1 MKEKRLLPDGLAV
14 YGGLALLLVL
24 GLAAFVFRQDFSF
37 REKRYLAEAP
47 RNFSLAQWTLHD
59 DLEAFLSDQVPLRQP
74 LVQLDASVQALTG
87 RSVQLG
93 AWPVGD
99 ALVEQPVRADADT
112 LLRRVEAL
120 REFAGG
126 IPCRF
131 LTPPTAGML
140 RMEDMTPARQ
150 AVYAE
155 ESALYALVT
164 AQEGFIPVEE
174 AFRASA
180 APVYYR
186 TDHHW
191 NGTGAYLAYRA
202 LCGAMGLT
210 PLERED
216 FRLTEYGPFL
226 GTTCARSG
234 LPFVRPDTLECAEPD
249 LPLRMTA
256 DGETFDRLIFPEEAA
271 SWDGYAVYLKGNHG
285 LVTIENPA
293 GHGTLFVC
301 KDSFANSVIPLLAA
315 HFARICAVDARYY
328 AGSFRDALEE
338 AGGADE
344 ILFLY
349 SLDSLANDT
358 SIPRKLR
365 GR

>member
-14 YGGLALLLVL
+14 YGGLALLLAL

-37 REKRYLAEAP
+37 REKRYLAEVP
-47 RNFSLAQWTLHD
+47 GNYSLARWTLNE

-74 LVQLDASVQALTG
+74 LVHLDASVQALTG
-87 RSVQLG
+87 RSAQLG

-99 ALVEQPVRADADT
+99 ALVEQPVRTDAGV
-112 LLRRVEAL
+112 LVRRVEAM
-120 REFAGG
+120 REWAGDT
-126 IPCRF
+126 PCRF

-140 RMEDMTPARQ
+140 RMAEMTPARR

-155 ESALYALVT
+155 EGALYALVT
-164 AQEGFIPVEE
+164 SQEGFIPIEE

-180 APVYYR
+180 APVFYR

-210 PLERED
+210 PLDREA

-234 LPFVRPDTLECAEPD
+234 LPFVRPDTLECAEPG

-256 DGETFDRLIFPEEAA
+256 DGETYDRLIFPEEAA

-285 LVTIENPA
+285 LVTVENPA
-293 GHGTLFVC
+293 GKGTLFIC

-315 HFARICAVDARYY
+315 HFSRICAVDARYWS
-328 AGSFRDALEE
+328 GSFRDALAE
-338 AGGADE
+338 AGDVDE

-365 GR
+365 DR